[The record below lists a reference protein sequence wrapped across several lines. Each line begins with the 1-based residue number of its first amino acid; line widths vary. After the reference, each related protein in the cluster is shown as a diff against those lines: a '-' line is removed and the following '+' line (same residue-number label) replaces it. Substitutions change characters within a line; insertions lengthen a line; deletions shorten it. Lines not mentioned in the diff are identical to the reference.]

1 MPAEMKH
8 LTRGLSN
15 AKLAKVRRKNLDGSE
30 YEAAVNTALVRYVIS
45 QDSGTYIEFDDAQDP
60 MNQAVAPMG
69 INSPEERSIAACGD

>member
-1 MPAEMKH
+1 MKH

-45 QDSGTYIEFDDAQDP
+45 QDSGTYIAFDDAQDP
-60 MNQAVAPMG
+60 MG
-69 INSPEERSIAACGD
+69 IDSPEERSIAACGD